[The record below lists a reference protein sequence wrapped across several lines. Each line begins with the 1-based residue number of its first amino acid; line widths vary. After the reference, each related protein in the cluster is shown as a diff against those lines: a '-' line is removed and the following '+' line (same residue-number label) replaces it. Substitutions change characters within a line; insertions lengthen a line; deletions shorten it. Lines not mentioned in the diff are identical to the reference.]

1 MATYSVYYDKK
12 RLSEGKEVKAL
23 IRITQYQK
31 HAYAETG
38 LYLTS
43 SQVDTDLCRCFLFFI
58 LSFLFSFF
66 VANKIVFLL
75 FEIKQ
80 MSVGLFI
87 L

>member
-1 MATYSVYYDKK
+1 MATYNVYYEKN
-12 RLSEGKEVKAL
+12 RLLKGKEAKL
-23 IRITQYQK
+23 YIRITQYQK
-31 HAYAETG
+31 HAYAEAG

>member
-31 HAYAETG
+31 YAYVETG

-43 SQVDTDLCRCFLFFI
+43 SQVDTDLCRCFLFLYLVFY
-58 LSFLFSFF
+58 FLFS
-66 VANKIVFLL
+66 
-75 FEIKQ
+75 
-80 MSVGLFI
+80 
-87 L
+87 